1 MHVGR
6 CLLRR
11 RLIPQ
16 CVISHHRVSE
26 RPAPSA
32 EHAEYPLSTLQ
43 YSRVRTQSTPIR
55 TFRRVPSAEAAGA
68 VGCTTTRLVVLMFRR
83 TRRTV
88 LVPPS
93 VEPVER
99 QDYNADVLLRLTM
112 PNVQLSQR

>member
-1 MHVGR
+1 
-6 CLLRR
+6 
-11 RLIPQ
+11 
-16 CVISHHRVSE
+16 
-26 RPAPSA
+26 
-32 EHAEYPLSTLQ
+32 
-43 YSRVRTQSTPIR
+43 
-55 TFRRVPSAEAAGA
+55 
-68 VGCTTTRLVVLMFRR
+68 MFRR